1 MSRTTRPGA
10 LRHAGGSRPTS
21 ADPILKSK
29 ARQRRRVSPRPLDE
43 LIEQAIV
50 DAYGPAEQAVGF
62 HATLEQEL
70 TLPFDTVVLGVTV
83 SVRRLDV
90 TDRGEV
96 VAVCSRG
103 RERSSVPLVALPL
116 PEPPPAG
123 WEWIEAYRRWARGA
137 R

>member
-10 LRHAGGSRPTS
+10 RRRAGGGRSTS
-21 ADPILKSK
+21 ADPIRES
-29 ARQRRRVSPRPLDE
+29 RTRHRRRLSSRRLDE

-70 TLPFDTVVLGVTV
+70 ALPFNTAVLGVTV
-83 SVRRLDV
+83 SVKKLDV

-96 VAVCSRG
+96 MAICHRG
-103 RERSSVPLVALPL
+103 RERTSIPLVDLEL
-116 PEPPPAG
+116 PEPPPRG
-123 WEWIEAYRRWARGA
+123 WEWIHAYRRWARGA
-137 R
+137 L

>member
-1 MSRTTRPGA
+1 MSRSTRLA
-10 LRHAGGSRPTS
+10 KRA
-21 ADPILKSK
+21 
-29 ARQRRRVSPRPLDE
+29 RRRRLSPHRLDE

-70 TLPFDTVVLGVTV
+70 ALPFDTIVLGVTV
-83 SVRRLDV
+83 SVRKLDV

-96 VAVCSRG
+96 VALCYRG
-103 RERSSVPLVALPL
+103 RERSSIPLTSLAL
-116 PEPPPAG
+116 PEPPPTG
-123 WEWIEAYRRWARGA
+123 WEWVEAYRRWARGG

>member
-1 MSRTTRPGA
+1 MSRTRPGA
-10 LRHAGGSRPTS
+10 RHAGSSRSTS
-21 ADPILKSK
+21 ADASRQPK
-29 ARQRRRVSPRPLDE
+29 ARHRRRVSPRRLDE

-70 TLPFDTVVLGVTV
+70 TLPFDTIIFGVTV
-83 SVRRLDV
+83 SVRKLDV
-90 TDRGEV
+90 TARGEV
-96 VAVCSRG
+96 VAVCYRG
-103 RERSSVPLVALPL
+103 RERSSLPLVDIPL
-116 PEPPPAG
+116 PEPPPGG

>member
-10 LRHAGGSRPTS
+10 HRHADASRSTS
-21 ADPILKSK
+21 ADSIVQSG
-29 ARQRRRVSPRPLDE
+29 ARHRRRVSARRLDE

-70 TLPFDTVVLGVTV
+70 TLPFDTVLLGVTV

-96 VAVCSRG
+96 VAVCYRG
-103 RERSSVPLVALPL
+103 RERSSISLVALPL

>member
-10 LRHAGGSRPTS
+10 
-21 ADPILKSK
+21 
-29 ARQRRRVSPRPLDE
+29 RRRRPKRLRRRRLSPHRLDE

-70 TLPFDTVVLGVTV
+70 TLPFDTVVLGVVV

-90 TDRGEV
+90 TNRGEV
-96 VAVCSRG
+96 VAVCYRG
-103 RERSSVPLVALPL
+103 RERSSIPLVDLPL

-137 R
+137 L

>member
-10 LRHAGGSRPTS
+10 QRHAASGRSTS
-21 ADPILKSK
+21 AQRIRQSK
-29 ARQRRRVSPRPLDE
+29 ARHRRRLSPHRLDE

-83 SVRRLDV
+83 TVQRLDV
-90 TDRGEV
+90 TDRGEI
-96 VAVCSRG
+96 VAICSRG
-103 RERSSVPLVALPL
+103 RERSSVPLVELPL
-116 PEPPPAG
+116 PDPPPAG